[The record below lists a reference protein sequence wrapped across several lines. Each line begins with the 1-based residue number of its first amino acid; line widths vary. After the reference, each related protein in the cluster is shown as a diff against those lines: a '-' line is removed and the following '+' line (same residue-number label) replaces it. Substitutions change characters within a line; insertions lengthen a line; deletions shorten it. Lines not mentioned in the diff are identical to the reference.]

1 MKHMHNKVLAISLA
15 VLMAVFLFAGTSVQA
30 AAKTSLSQSKIT
42 LETGESTTIKVKN
55 TGKKVSWKILSG
67 KKNISIKGGKKSVK
81 ITGKNAGKAKLQ
93 AKVGNKKLTCHI
105 TVTGKKKTST
115 AKGSKITVKSGKY
128 TVTYQL
134 NNSQAAKELYAQLP
148 LTLEVENYS
157 DNEKIFYPPKELK
170 TGGTPKSEGKKGS
183 LSYYEPWGDVVMFYQ
198 SAESASDLYEL
209 GTVISG
215 EEYIS
220 KLSGKITISKSCL

>member
-1 MKHMHNKVLAISLA
+1 MKHRNHKVLAISLA

-93 AKVGNKKLTCHI
+93 AKVGNKKLT
-105 TVTGKKKTST
+105 
-115 AKGSKITVKSGKY
+115 
-128 TVTYQL
+128 
-134 NNSQAAKELYAQLP
+134 
-148 LTLEVENYS
+148 
-157 DNEKIFYPPKELK
+157 
-170 TGGTPKSEGKKGS
+170 
-183 LSYYEPWGDVVMFYQ
+183 
-198 SAESASDLYEL
+198 
-209 GTVISG
+209 
-215 EEYIS
+215 
-220 KLSGKITISKSCL
+220 

>member
-1 MKHMHNKVLAISLA
+1 MKHRNHKVLAISLA
-15 VLMAVFLFAGTSVQA
+15 VLMAVFLFTGTSVQA
-30 AAKTSLSQSKIT
+30 AAKISLSQSKIT
-42 LETGESTTIKVKN
+42 LETGKSTTIKVKN

-93 AKVGNKKLTCHI
+93 AKVGNQKLACHI
-105 TVTGKKKTST
+105 TVAGKKETNT

-134 NNSQAAKELYAQLP
+134 NNSQAAKELYDQLP

-170 TGGTPKSEGKKGS
+170 TGGTPKSEGKKSS

-198 SAESASDLYEL
+198 SAGSASDLYEL

-215 EEYIS
+215 EEHIS
-220 KLSGKITISKSCL
+220 KLSGKITISKSRP

>member
-1 MKHMHNKVLAISLA
+1 MKHRNHKIWAISLA

-30 AAKTSLSQSKIT
+30 AAKISLSQSKIT
-42 LETGESTTIKVKN
+42 LEAGKSTTIKVKN

-93 AKVGNKKLTCHI
+93 AKVGNKKLACHI
-105 TVTGKKKTST
+105 TVTGKKKTTT
-115 AKGSKITVKSGKY
+115 AKGSKITVISGKY

-215 EEYIS
+215 EEHIS
-220 KLSGKITISKSCL
+220 RLSGKITISKSRS

>member
-1 MKHMHNKVLAISLA
+1 
-15 VLMAVFLFAGTSVQA
+15 MAVFLFAGTSVQA
-30 AAKTSLSQSKIT
+30 AAKISLSQSKIT
-42 LETGESTTIKVKN
+42 LEAGKSTTIKVKN

-93 AKVGNKKLTCHI
+93 AKVGNKKLACHI
-105 TVTGKKKTST
+105 TVTGKKKTTT
-115 AKGSKITVKSGKY
+115 AKGSKITVISGKY

-215 EEYIS
+215 EEHIS
-220 KLSGKITISKSCL
+220 RLSGKITISKSRS

>member
-1 MKHMHNKVLAISLA
+1 M
-15 VLMAVFLFAGTSVQA
+15 LFRS
-30 AAKTSLSQSKIT
+30 
-42 LETGESTTIKVKN
+42 
-55 TGKKVSWKILSG
+55 
-67 KKNISIKGGKKSVK
+67 
-81 ITGKNAGKAKLQ
+81 
-93 AKVGNKKLTCHI
+93 
-105 TVTGKKKTST
+105 KKTNT

>member
-1 MKHMHNKVLAISLA
+1 MKHREHKVLAISLA

-30 AAKTSLSQSKIT
+30 AAKTNLSQSKIT
-42 LETGESTTIKVKN
+42 LETGKSTTVKVKN
-55 TGKKVSWKILSG
+55 TRKRVSWKILSG

-93 AKVGNKKLTCHI
+93 AKVGNKKLACHI
-105 TVTGKKKTST
+105 TVTGKKKTTT

-148 LTLEVENYS
+148 FTLEVEDYS

-198 SAESASDLYEL
+198 SAGAASDLYEL

-215 EEYIS
+215 EEHIS
-220 KLSGKITISKSCL
+220 KLSGKITVSKSRP